1 MSPSRPI
8 DVLLWDCDGALQ
20 HGRQDWRQA
29 LDRVAG
35 EGFAQRVYEA
45 ELPALGGAA
54 SLHTVLT
61 ELLEQARRRS
71 GRAPVSLAFLFG
83 LWEQFDL
90 DPQAL
95 EVLAAVR
102 ELGVPS
108 LLATN
113 QHDHRAQWM
122 RSVCRYDELVDGS
135 YYSSELGVA
144 KPHPAFFGAARSCLR
159 GRGPGDGPRGAH
171 PWAGRPAAGAHAS
184 LSTCC
189 TRLSSA
195 VMSSAERVRVTGW
208 SVSALRASRASAM
221 SSRSPRTRGFHVA
234 PRTR

>member
-1 MSPSRPI
+1 MSRSRPI
-8 DVLLWDCDGALQ
+8 DVLLWDCDGVLQ

-45 ELPALGGAA
+45 ELPALRGVA

-61 ELLEQARRRS
+61 GLLEQECRRS

-144 KPHPAFFGAARSCLR
+144 KPDPAFFEHILGDLALPADRVGFIDDLAANVESARDLGIRAVRHDPASGAAGLVTDLEELIPELSARLPELS
-159 GRGPGDGPRGAH
+159 PGSA
-171 PWAGRPAAGAHAS
+171 PA
-184 LSTCC
+184 
-189 TRLSSA
+189 
-195 VMSSAERVRVTGW
+195 
-208 SVSALRASRASAM
+208 
-221 SSRSPRTRGFHVA
+221 
-234 PRTR
+234 